1 MNASSSTPAVP
12 SYVCTHVTLSCQALG
27 SRLVLKTSRSGPA
40 VLTEAGAAVLPYCQQ
55 LLEVAC
61 EACKAMQ
68 DFRLVSTGVVSL
80 GASQTVGTY
89 LMPRLIAAFKKNNP
103 EVGSASLMQD
113 LVDLGPSPPPPFPDF
128 LELREVLVGYEY
140 TLLFL
145 VLVAAVLSV
154 HKQMLGLCMHEL
166 QMPIE

>member
-1 MNASSSTPAVP
+1 M
-12 SYVCTHVTLSCQALG
+12 
-27 SRLVLKTSRSGPA
+27 LKTSRSGPA

-68 DFRLVSTGVVSL
+68 DFRLASTGVVSL

-103 EVGSASLMQD
+103 EVGSASLTQD
-113 LVDLGPSPPPPFPDF
+113 AVDLGPSLPPPFPDF
-128 LELREVLVGYEY
+128 VEPRDVLVGCECS
-140 TLLFL
+140 LLFL
-145 VLVAAVLSV
+145 VMEAGCIVRPQADAWLVYAQNASANWIKASSIPHNDRK
-154 HKQMLGLCMHEL
+154 HKQKLW
-166 QMPIE
+166 

>member
-1 MNASSSTPAVP
+1 MN
-12 SYVCTHVTLSCQALG
+12 LSLQALG

-61 EACKAMQ
+61 EGCKAMQ
-68 DFRLVSTGVVSL
+68 DFRLASTGVVSL

-103 EVGSASLMQD
+103 EVG
-113 LVDLGPSPPPPFPDF
+113 PP
-128 LELREVLVGYEY
+128 
-140 TLLFL
+140 
-145 VLVAAVLSV
+145 
-154 HKQMLGLCMHEL
+154 
-166 QMPIE
+166 